1 MKIYIDFDDV
11 LCETAKY
18 FTVLVKELFAINVP
32 YEQVHSFNLQ
42 KSFNL
47 NDVQYDELMKAGHL
61 PQNLLAYE
69 ETFDA
74 SKTVNKWKREGHD
87 VYIITGRPFDS
98 YEPSRKW
105 LDTHKLEKIPLY
117 CVDKY
122 GREIINQNCSYN
134 MTLTELYKMDFDF
147 AVEDSP
153 SAFQH
158 VAKFNHCKVAVY
170 NRPWNKNSELPDSRF
185 KRCNNWKEIDKM
197 FEEIKRV

>member
-69 ETFDA
+69 ETFGA

-134 MTLTELYKMDFDF
+134 MTLAELYKMDFDF
-147 AVEDSP
+147 AVEDSR

-158 VAKFNHCKVAVY
+158 VSKFNHCKVAVY
-170 NRPWNKNSELPDSRF
+170 NRPWNKNSELPDFRF

>member
-1 MKIYIDFDDV
+1 MSMRRPKDPVRRKNRKKVVRSIAEGILLMGLLV
-11 LCETAKY
+11 LIICA
-18 FTVLVKELFAINVP
+18 
-32 YEQVHSFNLQ
+32 VH
-42 KSFNL
+42 
-47 NDVQYDELMKAGHL
+47 
-61 PQNLLAYE
+61 
-69 ETFDA
+69 T
-74 SKTVNKWKREGHD
+74 
-87 VYIITGRPFDS
+87 FDS

-134 MTLTELYKMDFDF
+134 MTLAELYKMDFDF

>member
-69 ETFDA
+69 ETFGA

-134 MTLTELYKMDFDF
+134 MTLAELYKMDFDF

-158 VAKFNHCKVAVY
+158 VSKFNHCKVAVY
-170 NRPWNKNSELPDSRF
+170 NRPWNKNSELPDFRF